1 MWNSNHATAVGAFV
15 YTQSVFAALS
25 AFPQK
30 PDHAT
35 FPFEKRQFR
44 QPW

>member
-15 YTQSVFAALS
+15 YIQSVLAALS

-30 PDHAT
+30 PNHAT
-35 FPFEKRQFR
+35 FPFEKPQIR
-44 QPW
+44 QP